1 MRARENV
8 TNSPPIRAPGVV
20 PRVVIVVLAVV
31 AAVAVGCATA
41 PPVELINARTAY
53 DRACLGPAAQLAP
66 ADLRKARVALDQAE
80 RALSGERNL
89 AKTIDFAYIAERTV
103 QIAEAHAQTSIT
115 ERKMATQAAGT
126 VSAARSR
133 GLLLLT
139 CGLYGNVI
147 RLLPPL
153 TLSDEDAAVAMDILE
168 AALRESAQ

>member
-1 MRARENV
+1 MIAIEL
-8 TNSPPIRAPGVV
+8 TD
-20 PRVVIVVLAVV
+20 
-31 AAVAVGCATA
+31 AA
-41 PPVELINARTAY
+41 
-53 DRACLGPAAQLAP
+53 
-66 ADLRKARVALDQAE
+66 
-80 RALSGERNL
+80 
-89 AKTIDFAYIAERTV
+89 
-103 QIAEAHAQTSIT
+103 
-115 ERKMATQAAGT
+115 QAAGT